1 VDTDIDRFLSYLSVE
16 KGLSQNTLSAYS
28 LDLQK
33 FRAFLEKV
41 KIHGF
46 NQVSRKEI
54 TLFLETLQKARLS
67 ANSIARILSALRT
80 FYKFLSLE
88 GVMQEDLFTY
98 TQAPRRAFRLPKV
111 LTLQDVKSLLD
122 FPKGESHT
130 AIRDDTMIELLYA
143 TGMRVSEL
151 IHIPIAAV
159 HLEEGFLIAYG
170 KGAKERVIP
179 LGECALA
186 KIKNYLR
193 VSRPRLLKGGRC
205 DILFI
210 SQWGDGMSRQAFWKR
225 LKTYGRQAGIMTSLT
240 PHMLRHSF
248 ATHLLERGADL
259 RSVQMMLG
267 HADIATT
274 QIYTHVQ
281 RDHLKEIHKRAHPRG

>member
-1 VDTDIDRFLSYLSVE
+1 MDTDIDRFLSYLSVE

-41 KIHGF
+41 KIHAF
-46 NQVSRKEI
+46 TQVSRKEI

-67 ANSIARILSALRT
+67 SNSIARILSALRT

-98 TQAPRRAFRLPKV
+98 TQAPRRAFHLPKI
-111 LTLQDVKSLLD
+111 LTLQEVKSLLD
-122 FPKGESHT
+122 IPKGESHT

-151 IHIPIAAV
+151 IRIPMAAV

-186 KIKNYLR
+186 KIKKYLG
-193 VSRPRLLKGGRC
+193 VSRPHLLKKKRC
-205 DILFI
+205 NILFL
-210 SQWGDGMSRQAFWKR
+210 SQWGGGMSRQAFWKH
-225 LKTYGRQAGIMTSLT
+225 LKMYGRLAGIVTPIT